1 VNYLLRIATDAPP
14 PPPPGTATGRLVYV
28 NGRPVVG
35 RSRGLLRPLG
45 GAVRGGAGE
54 PSGEV
59 DPTARGDRSEN
70 APAETTHVRSGY
82 SPRQAHEQ
90 SGGGS
95 GSVTGPPGTAATHS
109 PVGGA
114 EAAKVPGSASPDD
127 VLTARLSD
135 LQVRSAVDE
144 RGSRRDVGTGT
155 APSSPADTFGGS
167 EHHVAQDPL
176 APPTRPDAVPRSA
189 STRSPVGRSEAAM
202 AAGPAGPGDGAV
214 PADTFGGSEH
224 HVAQDPPAPPAA
236 DPVAAR
242 PDAASAVR
250 PSGEY
255 RFNGADDRPSPAGEP
270 GDRRRAGDF
279 RAQSDG
285 AFDPVGMRSGGGPQG
300 TSLSAPSDAQL
311 VIGRIDVTV
320 EAPPPTNRPA
330 APSTSSGSALSRRYA
345 RGL

>member
-1 VNYLLRIATDAPP
+1 
-14 PPPPGTATGRLVYV
+14 
-28 NGRPVVG
+28 
-35 RSRGLLRPLG
+35 
-45 GAVRGGAGE
+45 
-54 PSGEV
+54 
-59 DPTARGDRSEN
+59 
-70 APAETTHVRSGY
+70 
-82 SPRQAHEQ
+82 
-90 SGGGS
+90 
-95 GSVTGPPGTAATHS
+95 VTGPPGTAATHS
-109 PVGGA
+109 PEGRS

-127 VLTARLSD
+127 VVTARHSD
-135 LQVRSAVDE
+135 LQVRSGVDE
-144 RGSRRDVGTGT
+144 RGSGGDIGTGT
-155 APSSPADTFGGS
+155 PPS
-167 EHHVAQDPL
+167 
-176 APPTRPDAVPRSA
+176 
-189 STRSPVGRSEAAM
+189 
-202 AAGPAGPGDGAV
+202 V